1 MNILCLEPGRPFPPP
16 TPEVGVVGGA
26 VMATPPETKQQIKV
40 LNVSTYQNIYLAS
53 LFCYSTNIIYSE
65 NNLLSFC

>member
-40 LNVSTYQNIYLAS
+40 LNVSTYQNIYLA
-53 LFCYSTNIIYSE
+53 
-65 NNLLSFC
+65 